1 MRHVDSL
8 RNQLYESSL
17 ATNKVAIPQHPRAL
31 QGVIGG
37 AHNDPEL
44 IELLCRAFSFEF
56 QTMILCEFEPTVL
69 RLSSTKS

>member
-37 AHNDPEL
+37 SHNYPEL
-44 IELLCRAFSFEF
+44 NELLFSAFSSEF
-56 QTMILCEFEPTVL
+56 QMMILCEFKLTVL
-69 RLSSTKS
+69 RTAR